1 MWADR
6 RSLKRVLLLILLGTR
21 GGPARLK
28 ILARLRARPMNAH
41 QLSKELDIDY
51 KTARHHLE
59 VLEKNGL
66 VERLGEGYGAVY
78 TLSDML
84 QKNWDLVA
92 EAARYLGYDSLDN

>member
-1 MWADR
+1 M
-6 RSLKRVLLLILLGTR
+6 LFVLLGTR

-28 ILARLRARPMNAH
+28 ILARLKERPMNAH
-41 QLSKELDIDY
+41 QLSKELDMDY

-78 TLSDML
+78 ALSEPL
-84 QKNWDLVA
+84 QRNWDLIV
-92 EAARYLGYDSLDN
+92 EAAKYLGYDTLDH

>member
-1 MWADR
+1 M
-6 RSLKRVLLLILLGTR
+6 LFVLLGTR

-28 ILARLRARPMNAH
+28 ILARLKERPMNAH
-41 QLSKELDIDY
+41 QLSKELDMDY

-78 TLSDML
+78 ALSESL
-84 QKNWDLVA
+84 QRNWDLIV
-92 EAARYLGYDSLDN
+92 EAAKYLGYDTLDH